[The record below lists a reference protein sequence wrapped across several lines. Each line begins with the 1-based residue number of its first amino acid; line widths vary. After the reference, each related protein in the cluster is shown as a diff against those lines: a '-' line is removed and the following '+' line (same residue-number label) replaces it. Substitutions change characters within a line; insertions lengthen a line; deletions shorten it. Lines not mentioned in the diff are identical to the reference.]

1 MSYLLRKVVALL
13 VTLFLVS
20 LLTFF
25 AFNIVPGD
33 PVALMLG
40 TEATQERVDALKAA
54 LHLDKALPER
64 YVDWLSGFALGDL
77 GESIKYSTPVKDLIG
92 PRFPVTGALALL
104 SFALI
109 VAISLPLGIYC
120 AKRRGS
126 LADRAIGTLLMIDIS
141 LPSFFLGILFIW
153 LFGIVLKLFAP
164 GGYVDFHGNP
174 AGFFR
179 YMIFP
184 AIAVALPN
192 IAVTVKFLRAS
203 AIAQLRAGYVRTAY
217 GKGNTDDA
225 VLYRHVLKNAIL
237 PVITLFGMIVA
248 EVFSG
253 SIIIEQVF
261 SLPGIGRLLISSITS
276 RDFPVVETLVVY
288 IAFLVVLANFT
299 ADVVLQLLDPRI
311 KVR

>member
-1 MSYLLRKVVALL
+1 
-13 VTLFLVS
+13 
-20 LLTFF
+20 
-25 AFNIVPGD
+25 
-33 PVALMLG
+33 
-40 TEATQERVDALKAA
+40 
-54 LHLDKALPER
+54 
-64 YVDWLSGFALGDL
+64 
-77 GESIKYSTPVKDLIG
+77 
-92 PRFPVTGALALL
+92 
-104 SFALI
+104 
-109 VAISLPLGIYC
+109 
-120 AKRRGS
+120 
-126 LADRAIGTLLMIDIS
+126 MIDIS
-141 LPSFFLGILFIW
+141 LPSFFLGVLFIW
-153 LFGIVLKLFAP
+153 LFGIVLKLFVP
-164 GGYVDFHGNP
+164 GGYADFRENP
-174 AGFFR
+174 IGFFG

-192 IAVTVKFLRAS
+192 IAVVVKFLRSS
-203 AIAQLRAGYVRTAY
+203 AIAQLRADYVRTAY

-253 SIIIEQVF
+253 SIIVEQVF

-299 ADVVLQLLDPRI
+299 ADLVLQLVDPRI